1 MTATLDRLTAELSG
15 RYRIEREL
23 GAGGMATVYLALD
36 VRHQR
41 KVALKVLHPELSAVL
56 GPERFLKEIEL
67 TASLQHPHILPLF
80 DSGAVPARHP
90 ESVPREER
98 GDGEG
103 TSFLYYVMPFVEGET
118 LRSRLEHERQL
129 PIADALRITTEVA
142 DALEYAHGRGVVHRD
157 IKPENV
163 LLQGGHA
170 LVADFGIALAVQQAG
185 GQRMTQTGLSL
196 GTPHYMSPEQAMGD
210 RAIDA
215 RSDVYALGAVAYE
228 MLTGEPPFTGPTAQA
243 IVARVLS
250 ASPASIIASRNTVP
264 AHVERA
270 ILTALAKLPADR
282 HATAREFASA
292 LATPALGDITRPG
305 TSRADV
311 AAVPRGGSLVAA
323 LTIAGA
329 AIALVT
335 TAGIG
340 YVVGRAR
347 ATANG
352 PALAFG
358 RAAQL
363 TWESGLEVMPAIS
376 PDGKQVA
383 YAFGTSTRM
392 RLYVRPVAGGRATA
406 VTDDTTAVE
415 IHPHWSRDGSRLL
428 YISNGRVFSA
438 PAGGGTARQE
448 IPDRGGQVMSATWS
462 PDERRIAFTIADT
475 VFVRAEDGSVRSL
488 TQLASAAGCAW
499 SARDLLACT
508 SGNPWYLTP
517 GSIFNNRAPAA
528 IAVIRVRDG
537 TTRQISDSTSG
548 NQVPQWSANGDWLYY
563 LSDRDG
569 MTDLYAQ
576 RIAGDGALVGASD
589 RVTTGLNAHSFTIS
603 ADGRRLAYARLV
615 EQANIWSLPIEGA
628 VAAAAEQV
636 TSGQQVIESVNVS
649 RDGSWLYYDSNLAGS
664 SDLYRMRLP
673 SGAPER
679 LTRDSTNEFSPVPS
693 PDGREVVFHSFRGGT
708 RNLYA
713 YPLDGGSLETVAA
726 SPLQEGLAQWSPD
739 GRAIAF
745 SDLQLGGGVHITRR
759 GADGRWGPPQRLSTG
774 SFVAWSP
781 DGRQLTFADQL
792 GGGSLLAIEAGGGP
806 TRTLFDGSRPGGPRA
821 LRSAWSDDGVSVY
834 FKVANEAGNS
844 EVWTVPSRGGVARRL
859 TSLGDA
865 RRRSDRFEFAVAR
878 GRMYFVLKEL
888 ESDVWVIDVASR

>member
-1 MTATLDRLTAELSG
+1 MTATLDRLTAELAG

-80 DSGAVPARHP
+80 DSGSA
-90 ESVPREER
+90 
-98 GDGEG
+98 DGQ
-103 TSFLYYVMPFVEGET
+103 LYYVMPFVEGET
-118 LRSRLEHERQL
+118 LRSQLERERQL
-129 PIADALRITTEVA
+129 PIGDALRITTEVA
-142 DALEYAHGRGVVHRD
+142 DALQYAHDRGVIHRD
-157 IKPENV
+157 IKPENI

-170 LVADFGIALAVQQAG
+170 VVADFGIALAVQHAG

-196 GTPHYMSPEQAMGD
+196 GTPQYMSPEQAMGD

-215 RSDVYALGAVAYE
+215 RSDIYALGAVAYE
-228 MLTGEPPFTGPTAQA
+228 MLVGEPPFTGPTAQA

-250 ASPASIIASRNTVP
+250 ASPASVTGSRGTVP
-264 AHVERA
+264 EHVDQA

-292 LATPALGDITRPG
+292 LAVPALGDSTRSGMSG
-305 TSRADV
+305 TVV
-311 AAVPRGGSLVAA
+311 AASSRVGRRRAALAMAGVAVALVATA
-323 LTIAGA
+323 AAGF
-329 AIALVT
+329 
-335 TAGIG
+335 
-340 YVVGRAR
+340 VVGRSR
-347 ATANG
+347 AATNG

-358 RAAQL
+358 RASQL
-363 TWESGLEVMPAIS
+363 TWEPGLEVMPAIS

-415 IHPHWSRDGSRLL
+415 THPHWSRDGSRLL
-428 YISNGRVFSA
+428 YLSNGRVFSA

-448 IPDRGGQVMSATWS
+448 VPDRGGQVMSATWS
-462 PDERRIAFTIADT
+462 PDERRITFTIADT
-475 VFVRAEDGSVRSL
+475 VFAREGDGTVRSL
-488 TQLASAAGCAW
+488 AQVPTAAECVW
-499 SARDLLACT
+499 SSRDLIACT

-517 GSIFNNRAPAA
+517 GSIFNNHAPSTLV
-528 IAVIRVRDG
+528 VIRARDG
-537 TTRQISDSTSG
+537 TVRQVTDSTSG
-548 NQVPQWSANGDWLYY
+548 NQLPQWSADGGWLYY

-569 MTDLYAQ
+569 LTDLYAQ
-576 RIAGDGALVGASD
+576 RIASDGTRRGALA
-589 RVTTGLNAHSFTIS
+589 RLTTGLNAHSFTVS
-603 ADGRRLAYARLV
+603 ADGRRIAFARLA
-615 EQANIWSLPIEGA
+615 EQANIWSLPMEGA
-628 VAAAAEQV
+628 AIAPAEQV
-636 TSGQQVIESVNVS
+636 TSGQQVIESVAVS

-664 SDLYRMRLP
+664 SDIYRMRLP
-673 SGAPER
+673 SGNPER

-708 RNLYA
+708 RDLYS

-745 SDLQLGGGVHITRR
+745 SDLQLGGSVHITNR
-759 GADGRWGPPQRLSTG
+759 GADGRWAAARRLTTG
-774 SFVAWSP
+774 SFAAWSP
-781 DGRQLTFADQL
+781 DGRQLTFADRL
-792 GGGSLLAIEAGGGP
+792 GGGSLVAIGVDGGP

-821 LRSAWSDDGVSVY
+821 LKSAWSDDGASVY
-834 FKVANEAGNS
+834 FKVVNQAGNS
-844 EVWTVPSRGGVARRL
+844 EVWTVPSQGGAAKKL
-859 TSLGDA
+859 ASLGDA

-888 ESDVWVIDVASR
+888 ESDVWVIDVTR

>member
-1 MTATLDRLTAELSG
+1 MTDVISRIGAAVSD

-23 GAGGMATVYLALD
+23 GAGGMATVYLAED
-36 VRHQR
+36 VRHHR

-80 DSGAVPARHP
+80 DSGNA
-90 ESVPREER
+90 
-98 GDGEG
+98 EG
-103 TSFLYYVMPFVEGET
+103 QLFYVMPFVEGET
-118 LRSRLEHERQL
+118 LRSRLERERQL
-129 PIADALRITTEVA
+129 PIGDALRIATEVA
-142 DALEYAHGRGVVHRD
+142 DALQYAHERGVIHRD
-157 IKPENV
+157 IKPENI

-170 LVADFGIALAVQQAG
+170 VVADFGIALAVQHAG

-196 GTPHYMSPEQAMGD
+196 GTPQYMSPEQAMGEKTM
-210 RAIDA
+210 DA
-215 RSDVYALGAVAYE
+215 RSDIYALGAVAYE
-228 MLTGEPPFTGPTAQA
+228 MLVGEPPFTGPTAQA

-250 ASPASIIASRNTVP
+250 ASPASVTASRGTVP
-264 AHVERA
+264 AHVDRA

-282 HATAREFASA
+282 HASAREFASA
-292 LATPALGDITRPG
+292 LAAPALGNGARPG
-305 TSRADV
+305 MSDAVV
-311 AAVPRGGSLVAA
+311 AASPRVHPRRAGLA
-323 LTIAGA
+323 IAGA
-329 AIALVT
+329 AIALVA
-335 TAGIG
+335 TAATG
-340 YVVGRAR
+340 YVVGRSR
-347 ATANG
+347 ASTDG
-352 PALAFG
+352 PTLAFG
-358 RAAQL
+358 RAAQV

-383 YAFGTSTRM
+383 YAVGTSTRV

-415 IHPHWSRDGSRLL
+415 IHPQWSRDGSRLL

-448 IPDRGGQVMSATWS
+448 IPDRGGQVMSVAWS
-462 PDERRIAFTIADT
+462 PDERQIAFTIADT
-475 VFVRAEDGSVRSL
+475 VFVRGQDGSVRSL
-488 TQLASAAGCAW
+488 AQLPSAAGCAW

-517 GSIFNNRAPAA
+517 GSIFNNRAPTA

-576 RIAGDGALVGASD
+576 RIAADGAMLGALG
-589 RVTTGLNAHSFTIS
+589 RLTTGLNAHSFTVS
-603 ADGRRLAYARLV
+603 GDGRRLAYARLA

-628 VAAAAEQV
+628 AVAAAEQV

-673 SGAPER
+673 SGNPER

-708 RNLYA
+708 RDLYS
-713 YPLDGGSLETVAA
+713 YPLDGGSIETVAA
-726 SPLQEGLAQWSPD
+726 TPLQEGLAQWSPD
-739 GRAIAF
+739 GHAIAF
-745 SDLQLGGGVHITRR
+745 SDLQLGGGVHITSR
-759 GADGRWGPPQRLSTG
+759 GSDGRWAASRRLTTG
-774 SFVAWSP
+774 SFAAWSP
-781 DGRQLTFADQL
+781 DGRQLTFADRL
-792 GGGSLLAIEAGGGP
+792 GGGSLVAIEASGGP

-821 LRSAWSDDGVSVY
+821 LKSAWSDDGASVY
-834 FKVANEAGNS
+834 FKLVNQAGNS
-844 EVWTVPSRGGVARRL
+844 EVWTVPSQGGAAHRL
-859 TSLGDA
+859 TKLGDA

-888 ESDVWVIDVASR
+888 ESDVWVIDVTPK